1 MNILITGSSGLIGS
15 KLKTSLQESGHTVFC
30 LLHNTNNSTP
40 KKDLTWSIKNNY
52 VRIDQLA
59 EIDAVVH
66 LAGSNIAKPW
76 TKDHKKSIYES
87 RVNGTELLINHL
99 KSQPNRIKH
108 FISTSAIG
116 YYPNPTT
123 STCNESA
130 TAGKGFLSDVCVDW
144 EKAAQPIQSDQTK
157 LSIVRVGLVLAME
170 GGLLPVAGLTRKL
183 GIVPNTGSKQ
193 NIWSWIHLT
202 DLVEI
207 FKQLATGELKSGTYN
222 AVSPNPCE
230 QGTFAKSLIQATK
243 SKGQRILPISFTPSV
258 PSALLRL
265 ILGERSVLPLTSQH
279 VQNAGLE
286 EQSFKYKYPEI
297 EMALEDLIS

>member
-15 KLKTSLQESGHTVFC
+15 KLKTSLQESGHTVFG
-30 LLHNTNNSTP
+30 LLHNINNSTP
-40 KKDLTWSIKNNY
+40 EKDLTWSIKNNY

-59 EIDAVVH
+59 EIDTVVH

-76 TKDHKKSIYES
+76 TKNHKKSIYES
-87 RVNGTELLINHL
+87 RVNGTELLVNHL
-99 KSQPNRIKH
+99 KSQTNQIKH

-123 STCNESA
+123 IPCDESA
-130 TAGKGFLSDVCVDW
+130 KSGKGFLSDVCVDW
-144 EKAAQPIQSDQTK
+144 EKAAQPIQSDQIDI
-157 LSIVRVGLVLAME
+157 SIVRVGLVLAMD
-170 GGLLPVAGLTRKL
+170 GGLLSVAGLTRKL

-207 FKQLATGELKSGTYN
+207 FKQLATGELKAGTYN
-222 AVSPNPCE
+222 AVSPNPCK

-243 SKGQRILPISFTPSV
+243 SKGQRIIPLSFTPCV
-258 PSALLRL
+258 PSAILRL
-265 ILGERSVLPLTSQH
+265 IFGERSVLPLTSQH
-279 VQNAGLE
+279 IQNKGLK

-297 EMALEDLIS
+297 EMALEDLIA